1 MKVKVSVVQLLRFEI
16 TKEVEISYTEYKKYL
31 KTGQYENELLYDVS
45 SYIDDFN
52 WVSTEEWIDDIE
64 KIK

>member
-45 SYIDDFN
+45 SCIDDVN
-52 WVSTEEWIDDIE
+52 WVSTKEWIDDIE